1 MMAGRGHRLRSG
13 RRAALGSIGPVAATL
28 ALHFAVSAT
37 LTWAVAPL
45 LTETYVWRPFSAR
58 DLRTLIDAWEAV
70 AGLPALVWAV
80 LAVVGTAVLRRRSP
94 AWFAGSAALVAV
106 AASLV
111 AVVLAVV
118 SGGPPALG
126 GAIAALLLVPASAT
140 TTLVGRAIRARAPA
154 PA

>member
-1 MMAGRGHRLRSG
+1 MMAGRRHRLRSG

-45 LTETYVWRPFSAR
+45 LTETYLWRPFSSR
-58 DLRTLIDAWEAV
+58 DLRTLVGAWGAV

-80 LAVVGTAVLRRRSP
+80 LAVVGTAALRRRSP
-94 AWFAGSAALVAV
+94 AWLAGSAALVAV
-106 AASLV
+106 AASFV
-111 AVVLAVV
+111 AVLLAAV
-118 SGGPPALG
+118 GGAPAPG
-126 GAIAALLLVPASAT
+126 GAIAALLLVPASAA